1 MRSSSN
7 FRIIVPAVAFMGL
20 VIVAAKSQSA
30 ESVATATPAT
40 WHVLHDGEQAKL
52 AYGAANSDQIALMV
66 ACDENS
72 DRVSVYGDMRPIGMR
87 RPAIDGPRA
96 PDPLSGGE
104 AWEAEVALGDAGLD
118 NLVSQGRM
126 ALTTGDETFRITAS
140 PEERRAIDGF
150 MTYCGTSRA

>member
-1 MRSSSN
+1 M
-7 FRIIVPAVAFMGL
+7 
-20 VIVAAKSQSA
+20 
-30 ESVATATPAT
+30 
-40 WHVLHDGEQAKL
+40 
-52 AYGAANSDQIALMV
+52 
-66 ACDENS
+66 
-72 DRVSVYGDMRPIGMR
+72 
-87 RPAIDGPRA
+87 DGPRA

-118 NLVSQGRM
+118 NLVSQGRI